1 VFFVGSMWTLDVERL
16 WWLKAV
22 TDLHDILG
30 HALEVVAFKSE
41 LASRLQAADPDRA
54 RAEMDEV
61 QRVAR
66 ESLREVRALVHD
78 TRSIDIDVSD
88 GQARLGVVND
98 GALPGD
104 GADPGTG
111 LVALGR
117 YLDEHECRLDGGP
130 GPGGTFR
137 LDAVLPGAAR

>member
-1 VFFVGSMWTLDVERL
+1 
-16 WWLKAV
+16 
-22 TDLHDILG
+22 
-30 HALEVVAFKSE
+30 
-41 LASRLQAADPDRA
+41 
-54 RAEMDEV
+54 
-61 QRVAR
+61 
-66 ESLREVRALVHD
+66 
-78 TRSIDIDVSD
+78 
-88 GQARLGVVND
+88 VVND

-117 YLDEHECRLDGGP
+117 YLDEHEGRLDAGP